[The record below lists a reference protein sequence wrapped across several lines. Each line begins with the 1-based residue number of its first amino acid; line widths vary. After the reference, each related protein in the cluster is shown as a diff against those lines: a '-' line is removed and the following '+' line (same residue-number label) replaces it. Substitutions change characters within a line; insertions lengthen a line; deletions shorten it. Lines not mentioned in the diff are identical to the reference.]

1 MKRMVVLVA
10 DGMMAY
16 TVDGEPRLS
25 GVRVGPLEDVPM
37 GDDEYHRSLR
47 RLCLRDIGE
56 SRKP

>member
-1 MKRMVVLVA
+1 MVVLVA